1 MTHDGPLDRAVARQ
15 AARWFLRWREDDLDA
30 NARAELA
37 RWRASAPQ
45 HEQAWQRALRV
56 AETFQG
62 IPADLGMRT
71 LDRRRRVDRRTA
83 LKHLAL
89 LIGVA
94 PAAYMA
100 GRALPLDAWRATH
113 RTGVGERREL
123 VLSDGTRLNL
133 NTDTALDVRFDAAQR
148 LLRLYRG
155 EILVTS
161 GGADGAHRPLRVSTD
176 EGLMQALG
184 TRFLVRRTES
194 GYSELA
200 VFDGAVAVRPGDSP
214 APAPGRVVGAGQ
226 ATGFGDQGLAPNRP
240 ALESR
245 AAWTRGRLVADA
257 MPLER
262 FLAELGRYRHGVVQC
277 DSAAADLRITGTFQ
291 LDRTDPILA
300 ALPATLPVTVSFMT
314 PYWVRVAA
322 R

>member
-1 MTHDGPLDRAVARQ
+1 MTDDIPLDRAVARQ
-15 AARWFLRWREDDLDA
+15 AAHWFLRWREDDLDA
-30 NARAELA
+30 GARGELA
-37 RWRASAPQ
+37 RWRASSPR

-133 NTDTALDVRFDAAQR
+133 NTDTALDVRFDGAQR
-148 LLRLYRG
+148 LLRLHRG
-155 EILVTS
+155 EILVAS
-161 GGADGAHRPLRVSTD
+161 GGDPADRPLRVRTD

-184 TRFLVRRTES
+184 TRFLVRRTEP
-194 GYSELA
+194 GFSELA
-200 VFDGAVAVRPGDSP
+200 VFEGAVAVRPGQSP

-226 ATGFGDQGLAPNRP
+226 ATGFDDQGLAANWP

-257 MPLER
+257 MPLAR
-262 FLAELGRYRHGVVQC
+262 FLAELGRYRHGVLQC
-277 DSAAADLRITGTFQ
+277 DSTVADLRITGTFQ